1 MPLFERLGYAGL
13 LPFIA
18 ATLVVSFGVH
28 GAESFFVV
36 YSAFILSFMSG
47 ACWGVQ
53 QAHPDR
59 ANNIDLSI
67 AIGVFLW
74 GWLMYFMPFTYALLG
89 LLVGFISL
97 LLLEQRPLYVKTY
110 SRSYRRLRW
119 VLTMVVST
127 CHIVLL
133 VW

>member
-18 ATLVVSFGVH
+18 ATLAVLVGVH
-28 GAESFFVV
+28 GAESFFIV

-59 ANNIDLSI
+59 TNNIDLSI

-97 LLLEQRPLYVKTY
+97 LLLEQRP
-110 SRSYRRLRW
+110 
-119 VLTMVVST
+119 
-127 CHIVLL
+127 
-133 VW
+133 